1 MVILL
6 RFFGEKKQF
15 LYNVLYAVE
24 FFILVIVCTS
34 LWGLK
39 GFVWAC
45 MAANLIRLLLV
56 VVLGY
61 VGVLRT
67 ARSKENS

>member
-1 MVILL
+1 M
-6 RFFGEKKQF
+6 
-15 LYNVLYAVE
+15 LYAVE

-67 ARSKENS
+67 ARSKVNS